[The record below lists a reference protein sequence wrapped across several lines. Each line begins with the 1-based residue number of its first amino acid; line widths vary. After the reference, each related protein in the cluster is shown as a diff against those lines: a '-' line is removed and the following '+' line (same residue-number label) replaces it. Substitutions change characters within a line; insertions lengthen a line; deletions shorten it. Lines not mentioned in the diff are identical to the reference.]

1 MIGIIGA
8 MDVEVDAL
16 KQSLTD
22 TSEEIISNI
31 SFVSGKLSGIDTV
44 IAKCDPG
51 KVNAA
56 ICTQAMIMKYAP
68 EMIINVGVAGSLS
81 NSLDIGEI
89 AVGESSVQYD
99 MDTTALGDK
108 KGFVSGVGM
117 IEFVCDK
124 EIVKK
129 LLKAGEN
136 CPDLKCTTGKIAT
149 GDRFVADGK
158 IKEEIVNEFGCVAC
172 EMEGGAIGHVCVI
185 NKVPYGI
192 LRSISD
198 KADGSSHMD
207 FPTFTKLAAK
217 NSVKIINEFFKL
229 I

>member
-8 MDVEVDAL
+8 MNVEVDAL
-16 KQSLTD
+16 KQGLED
-22 TSEEIISNI
+22 KSEEIISNI
-31 SFVSGKLSGIDTV
+31 SFVSGKFSGVDAV

-56 ICTQAMIMKYAP
+56 ICAQAMIMKYAP

-89 AVGESSVQYD
+89 VVGECSVQYD

-108 KGFVSGVGM
+108 KGFVSGIGM
-117 IEFVCDK
+117 IEFVCGK
-124 EIVKK
+124 EIADKI
-129 LLKAGEN
+129 LQAGDA
-136 CPDLKCTTGKIAT
+136 CPDLKCTIGKIAT
-149 GDRFVADGK
+149 GDRFVADDK
-158 IKEEIVNEFGCVAC
+158 IREEIVKEFGCIAC
-172 EMEGGAIGHVCVI
+172 EMEGAAIGHVCAA

-207 FPTFTKLAAK
+207 YPTFTKLAAR

-229 I
+229 V

>member
-22 TSEEIISNI
+22 TTEEIISNI
-31 SFVSGKLSGIDTV
+31 SFVSGKLSGIDCV

-56 ICTQAMIMKYAP
+56 ICAQAMIMKYSP

-81 NSLDIGEI
+81 NNLDIGEI
-89 AVGESSVQYD
+89 AVGQCSVQYD

-108 KGFVSGVGM
+108 KGFVSGIGM
-117 IEFVCDK
+117 IEFACDEK
-124 EIVKK
+124 IVKK
-129 LLKAGEN
+129 LLKAGEG
-136 CPDLKCTTGKIAT
+136 CSDLKCRVGKIAT
-149 GDRFVADGK
+149 GDRFVADDK
-158 IKEEIVNEFGCVAC
+158 IKEEIVNEFGCIAC
-172 EMEGGAIGHVCVI
+172 EMEGGAIGHVCVA

-207 FPTFTKLAAK
+207 YPAFTKLAAK

>member
-16 KQSLTD
+16 KNQLENKTE
-22 TSEEIISNI
+22 EEISSVKYVKGTLN
-31 SFVSGKLSGIDTV
+31 GKETV

-56 ICTQAMIMKYAP
+56 ICAEAMIIKYSP

-81 NSLDIGEI
+81 NELDIGQI
-89 AVGESSVQYD
+89 AIGESSVQYD
-99 MDTTALGDK
+99 MDTSPLGDP
-108 KGFVSGVGM
+108 KGFVSGIGTV
-117 IEFVCDK
+117 EFECDK

-129 LLKAGEN
+129 FVCAAEK
-136 CPDLKCTTGKIAT
+136 CDDLKYCTGKIAT
-149 GDRFVADGK
+149 GDRFVASDG
-158 IKEEIVNEFGCVAC
+158 IKNEIIKDFDCIAC
-172 EMEGGAIGHVCVI
+172 EMEGAAIGHVCAV
-185 NKVPYGI
+185 NKIPYGI
-192 LRSISD
+192 LRAISD

-207 FPTFTKLAAK
+207 YPTFTKLAAK
-217 NSVKIINEFFKL
+217 NSVKIINEFFKM

>member
-16 KQSLTD
+16 KMQLED
-22 TSEEIISNI
+22 KKSEMFSSIE
-31 SFVSGKLSGIDTV
+31 FVSGKLNGKETV

-56 ICTQAMIMKYAP
+56 VCAQAMIMKYAP

-81 NSLDIGEI
+81 NELDIGEI
-89 AVGESSVQYD
+89 AVAKSAVQYD
-99 MDTTALGDK
+99 MDTSALGDP
-108 KGFVSGVGM
+108 KGFVSGVGT
-117 IEFVCDK
+117 IYFECDG

-129 LLKAGEN
+129 LMCAAKNCGGLKYRE
-136 CPDLKCTTGKIAT
+136 GKIAT
-149 GDRFVADGK
+149 GDRFVADDN
-158 IKEEIVNEFGCVAC
+158 IKKEITGEFGCIAC
-172 EMEGGAIGHVCVI
+172 EMEGAAIGHVCTV

-192 LRSISD
+192 LRAISD

-207 FPTFTKLAAK
+207 YPAFTQLAAE
-217 NSVKIINEFFKL
+217 NSVKIMSEFFKL